1 MVSVTRMGSFAPMI
15 DRFVKCLCGTLA
27 GLLVATLL
35 EPAPARAH
43 PHVWVTTKSEVIYAA
58 DWSVTGVRYAW
69 TFDDMFSTFAIQ
81 GIEPKHKGVFSREDL
96 APLAQVNVTSL
107 KEFDYFT
114 HAKADGKKL
123 IFTDPTDYWLD
134 YHDNVLT
141 LHFTLPLKAPVKAKS
156 LTLEIYDPT
165 FFVDLSF
172 ADKEPVSLAGAPANC
187 KVNVQRPAQANSAPT
202 QQLGESFFNALTSSS
217 NFGAQFANAAIVMC
231 P

>member
-1 MVSVTRMGSFAPMI
+1 MVSATRVGSFAPMI
-15 DRFVKCLCGTLA
+15 DRSVKYLRITMA
-27 GLLVATLL
+27 GLLVAMLL
-35 EPAPARAH
+35 GPAPASAH
-43 PHVWVTTKSEVIYAA
+43 PHVWVTAKSEVVYAA
-58 DWSVTGVRYAW
+58 DSSVTGVRYAW

-114 HAKADGKKL
+114 HANADGKKL
-123 IFTDPTDYWLD
+123 IFTDPIDYWLD

-141 LHFTLPLKAPVKAKS
+141 LHFTLPLKVPVKAKT

-217 NFGAQFANAAIVMC
+217 NFGAQFANAAIAIC